1 MKYIIGAKKG
11 DHSFLFNYI
20 ESAAKDKLT
29 TEIKYEKD
37 GVDHQFR
44 FMNNVPLNE
53 SNQDQLVNF
62 VEYWETTPKKKLY
75 FSWVT
80 NLEVTEENV
89 FNIMRGG
96 RARWRIENETFNTLK
111 NQGYHFEHNFGHG
124 YKNLSV
130 VFAMLMMLAFL
141 VDQVQQIASRLF
153 NAVWKKLGTKRRMW
167 DDIRSLFIG
176 CRVDS
181 MEEILRALYYGFE
194 KQKPFILGDPP
205 PS

>member
-1 MKYIIGAKKG
+1 MCIR
-11 DHSFLFNYI
+11 DS
-20 ESAAKDKLT
+20 
-29 TEIKYEKD
+29 
-37 GVDHQFR
+37 
-44 FMNNVPLNE
+44 PLNE

-62 VEYWETTPKKKLY
+62 LEYWETTPKKTLH

-80 NLEVTEENV
+80 SLKVTEENV
-89 FNIMRGG
+89 FEIMRGG

-124 YKNLSV
+124 FKNLSV

-153 NAVWKKLGTKRRMW
+153 NAAWKKLGTKRSLW
-167 DDIRSLFIG
+167 ESIRALFYGYKI
-176 CRVDS
+176 DS
-181 MEEILRALYYGFE
+181 MEEILKALFYGFE
-194 KQKPFILGDPP
+194 KGKPFILDHPP